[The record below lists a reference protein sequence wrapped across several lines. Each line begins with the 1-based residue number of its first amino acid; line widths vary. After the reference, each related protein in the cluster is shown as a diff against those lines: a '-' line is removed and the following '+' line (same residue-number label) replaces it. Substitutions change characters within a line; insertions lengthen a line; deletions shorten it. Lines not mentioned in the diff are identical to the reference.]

1 MAIEKHYT
9 AHELADLLGLDYE
22 TVLQKARTGEIA
34 SVRVGRLRR
43 FPESAV
49 KAFLDRQSENVIPLR
64 PTVASS
70 PRLKEARR
78 RGDS

>member
-22 TVLQKARTGEIA
+22 TVLTKAQQGEIA
-34 SVRVGRLRR
+34 SVRFGRLRR

-49 KAFLDRQSENVIPLR
+49 QAFLDRDRQNVIPLR
-64 PTVASS
+64 PTVVS
-70 PRLKEARR
+70 PHSKEAS
-78 RGDS
+78 DVDP

>member
-9 AHELADLLGLDYE
+9 GQELAELLGLDYE
-22 TVLQKARTGEIA
+22 TVLHLAQTGEIA

-49 KAFLDRQSENVIPLR
+49 RDYLNRKFEGNVIPLPR
-64 PTVASS
+64 RES
-70 PRLKEARR
+70 PLRREEA
-78 RGDS
+78 